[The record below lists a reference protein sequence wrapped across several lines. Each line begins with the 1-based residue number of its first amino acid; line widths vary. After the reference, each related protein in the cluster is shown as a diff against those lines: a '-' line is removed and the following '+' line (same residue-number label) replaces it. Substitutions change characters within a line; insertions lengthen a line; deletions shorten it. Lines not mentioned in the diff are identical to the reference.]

1 MSVNSVHANLEA
13 LKGWLPTLNKGKKS
27 ESPKKEKHTNTDTKA
42 KK

>member
-13 LKGWLPTLNKGKKS
+13 LRGWLPTLGKGKKNDS
-27 ESPKKEKHTNTDTKA
+27 SKKEKNTNTDTKA